1 MKVNGVDFAEY
12 FNQYPD
18 ENGYFGKYGGV
29 YVDEKLKAAME
40 EITEIFL
47 LCHLSVEKIYCG
59 ASPDQNRI
67 SGTADTCFASGKA
80 FRCASGARCSFM

>member
-40 EITEIFL
+40 EITDAYYAI
-47 LCHLSVEKIYCG
+47 C
-59 ASPDQNRI
+59 Q
-67 SGTADTCFASGKA
+67 
-80 FRCASGARCSFM
+80 